1 MLWAEAKQ
9 QRTMQAVV
17 ECHWGRSLVLLHSLV
32 EEGTSSP
39 GDMDLCISVLL
50 VHKEP
55 DLICH
60 AIVITNEADTGRP

>member
-9 QRTMQAVV
+9 QRIMQAAG

-32 EEGTSSP
+32 EEGISSP
-39 GDMDLCISVLL
+39 GDMDLYISVLF

-60 AIVITNEADTGRP
+60 VIVITNEADTGRP